1 MQKQEAFLPVTYR
14 QKNIDQLVEEVYKR
28 MIEIGFVS
36 EENDKVICY
45 PVIGKLVG
53 EFEEVA
59 S

>member
-1 MQKQEAFLPVTYR
+1 
-14 QKNIDQLVEEVYKR
+14 